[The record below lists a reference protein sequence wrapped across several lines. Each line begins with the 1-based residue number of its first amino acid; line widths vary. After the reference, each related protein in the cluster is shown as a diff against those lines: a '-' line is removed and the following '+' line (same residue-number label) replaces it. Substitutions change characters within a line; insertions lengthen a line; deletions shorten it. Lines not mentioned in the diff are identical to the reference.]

1 MVDRLFWRA
10 GFGPSVSDRQAWT
23 GKKVSALI
31 DHFLTTPYALAPT
44 SLPATYDGV
53 PINPYA
59 SPTQLQMEWLDRM
72 NRTTNPFT
80 ERMTLFW
87 HNHFPVSADLDNM
100 KTVWLLG
107 YRDRLR
113 RYSDFAANPTAAF
126 HDLAV
131 EMTTADPAMS
141 IYLDLTDSG
150 KNGPNENY
158 AREFMELFT
167 LGPTN
172 ATGAPN
178 YTQADVH
185 QLARAF
191 TGWSINYATLG
202 VSFNP
207 WYFDSGVKTILGRT
221 GAFDA
226 PTAVG
231 IVLSQP
237 NHGPFLI
244 GKLWNEFIAAPIPS
258 DALARLVSTYVA
270 NGTQLAPV
278 LRGILSHPLMFDSL
292 DQPTMVKP
300 PIVFAIGV
308 LRALG
313 APVRDKV
320 QTDPLGNMTQQ
331 PYYPP
336 NVAGWDGGLAWMTS
350 TTAVARFQLVA
361 GSLPLVPTL
370 PDLPGETPQQVLERA
385 QSICGSP
392 WLSSGTKAI
401 LLAYAQQAPTGTT
414 LQRLQRLYGLCE
426 LILGGPDAQ
435 VM

>member
-1 MVDRLFWRA
+1 
-10 GFGPSVSDRQAWT
+10 
-23 GKKVSALI
+23 
-31 DHFLTTPYALAPT
+31 
-44 SLPATYDGV
+44 
-53 PINPYA
+53 
-59 SPTQLQMEWLDRM
+59 
-72 NRTTNPFT
+72 
-80 ERMTLFW
+80 
-87 HNHFPVSADLDNM
+87 
-100 KTVWLLG
+100 
-107 YRDRLR
+107 
-113 RYSDFAANPTAAF
+113 
-126 HDLAV
+126 
-131 EMTTADPAMS
+131 
-141 IYLDLTDSG
+141 
-150 KNGPNENY
+150 
-158 AREFMELFT
+158 
-167 LGPTN
+167 
-172 ATGAPN
+172 
-178 YTQADVH
+178 
-185 QLARAF
+185 
-191 TGWSINYATLG
+191 
-202 VSFNP
+202 
-207 WYFDSGVKTILGRT
+207 
-221 GAFDA
+221 
-226 PTAVG
+226 
-231 IVLSQP
+231 
-237 NHGPFLI
+237 
-244 GKLWNEFIAAPIPS
+244 
-258 DALARLVSTYVA
+258 
-270 NGTQLAPV
+270 
-278 LRGILSHPLMFDSL
+278 MFDSL